1 MTTDLARTGTHDF
14 DDAQR
19 QIIRDSFASGASE
32 QEFALLLE
40 VARAR
45 RLNPLMRQIHFVQ
58 RWDSSKGRQVWS
70 WQVSIDG
77 LRAVAERTG
86 LYAGQDEPEFVDGP
100 DGSLMLC
107 KVRVYRKDWPRPA
120 VGVAYWS
127 EYVQTMRDKATGK
140 DRPAAL
146 WAKMPHVML
155 AKCAESL
162 ALRKAFPEDT
172 SGLYTT
178 EEMGQA
184 DNGMPPADVMPP
196 PSSLPAP
203 ARPMV
208 DLAVSLTAI
217 EEAATCE
224 AVVVAYR
231 TAHDALRRVV
241 SLDAPEAAEP
251 LASLLAAAVERM
263 HAIGLPLPDSRARQV
278 VADGD
283 LAALA
288 DELLTLRAGKGADA
302 LVGWWL
308 AHSPAFHSGIVK
320 IAQELAGRLWAGIT
334 ATATPQDVAAVGK
347 RWRAALAAPPAPLP
361 AEEHGLVVA
370 LREHLA
376 SKPDGAAP
384 GTKEHTSQL
393 SAVAASYLKRLPDLA
408 DAGRE
413 DDALAVVRA
422 ELAARGCLDADAL
435 LAGVAARRKG
445 AAKE

>member
-1 MTTDLARTGTHDF
+1 MTTTDLARTDTLD
-14 DDAQR
+14 
-19 QIIRDSFASGASE
+19 
-32 QEFALLLE
+32 
-40 VARAR
+40 
-45 RLNPLMRQIHFVQ
+45 
-58 RWDSSKGRQVWS
+58 
-70 WQVSIDG
+70 
-77 LRAVAERTG
+77 
-86 LYAGQDEPEFVDGP
+86 
-100 DGSLMLC
+100 
-107 KVRVYRKDWPRPA
+107 
-120 VGVAYWS
+120 
-127 EYVQTMRDKATGK
+127 
-140 DRPAAL
+140 PAAL
-146 WAKMPHVML
+146 
-155 AKCAESL
+155 ESL
-162 ALRKAFPEDT
+162 VLRGDI
-172 SGLYTT
+172 SGLTAAQKVQHYLGMCRILGLDAATQPLAYLRLSGKEVLYVTRSATDRLAAMHGLNREIIDGPRVMDLAGTKLVYAVCRATLPGGRYETATATLPLSDPATVLMKAETKAKRRATLAILGLGLLDET
-178 EEMGQA
+178 EVDSIPGAQTVE
-184 DNGMPPADVMPP
+184 
-196 PSSLPAP
+196 PAP
-203 ARPMV
+203 ARPMI

-217 EEAATCE
+217 EEAASCE

-231 TAHDALRRVV
+231 AAHDALRRVV

-334 ATATPQDVAAVGK
+334 ATATPQEVAAVGK
-347 RWRAALAAPPAPLP
+347 RWRAALAAPPAPPP
-361 AEEHGLVVA
+361 AEEHGLVTA

-376 SKPDGAAP
+376 AKPSGAAP
-384 GTKEHTSQL
+384 GSRDHTSQL
-393 SAVAASYLKRLPDLA
+393 AAVAASYLKRLPDLA

-445 AAKE
+445 AAKAE